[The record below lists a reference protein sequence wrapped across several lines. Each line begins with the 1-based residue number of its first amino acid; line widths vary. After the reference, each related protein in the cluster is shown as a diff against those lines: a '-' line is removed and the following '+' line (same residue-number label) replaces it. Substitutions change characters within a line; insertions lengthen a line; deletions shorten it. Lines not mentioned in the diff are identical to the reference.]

1 LPEVDIQLKRKRVL
15 YVAITS
21 VIVCYVFIWCK
32 FHFFTKVYTQEE
44 IDQEFAALK
53 MDAPLY
59 DSVNIRGYS
68 IKYISNKK
76 NYSVKGDEFG
86 KKKPYLVLLHNSDK
100 NAGYFIDYFKNKTL
114 NQKFHIIAIDRI
126 GFGNSTFKKPT
137 QKNSLFQQEEKEF
150 GKMAEYATGVAV
162 KEILDAEG
170 QYMEEVRIVADG
182 SGGMAGLQAYLYKSL
197 SFSKVFLFDPEIND
211 RFFLSK
217 IWSKV
222 IISPVISGIFPR
234 AFVSK
239 QHDLLLA
246 DNHRGKEFAK
256 LIKNV
261 QSSENREA
269 TDNSYMYPKGFKS
282 VFFFGLS
289 DKQQRRITE
298 ISGKSNF
305 VFQENDLNIYS
316 SPEKVFSTI
325 LANDIYTLPFNRIR

>member
-1 LPEVDIQLKRKRVL
+1 M
-15 YVAITS
+15 
-21 VIVCYVFIWCK
+21 VCYVFIWCK
-32 FHFFTKVYTQEE
+32 FHFFKKVYTQEE
-44 IDQEFAALK
+44 INKEFAALK
-53 MDAPLY
+53 IDAPLY

-126 GFGNSTFKKPT
+126 GFGNSTFKKPET
-137 QKNSLFQQEEKEF
+137 EGTLFQQEKKEF
-150 GKMAEYATGVAV
+150 GNMADYASGISV
-162 KEILDAEG
+162 KDVLDAEG

-182 SGGMAGLQAYLYKSL
+182 SGGMAGLTAYLYKSL
-197 SFSKVFLFDPEIND
+197 SFSKVFLFDPEIHD

-217 IWSKV
+217 IFSKIV
-222 IISPVISGIFPR
+222 ISPVLSPTFPR
-234 AFVSK
+234 AYVSK
-239 QHDLLLA
+239 HHDLLLA
-246 DNHRGKEFAK
+246 DDYRGKEFAK

-269 TDNSYMYPKGFKS
+269 TENSYMYPKGFKS

-289 DKQQRRITE
+289 DKEQLSITE

-316 SPEKVFSTI
+316 SPEKVLKTI
-325 LANDIYTLPFNRIR
+325 LANDIYTLTFNRIR

>member
-1 LPEVDIQLKRKRVL
+1 M
-15 YVAITS
+15 
-21 VIVCYVFIWCK
+21 VCYVFIWCK

-44 IDQEFAALK
+44 INKEFAALK
-53 MDAPLY
+53 IDAPLY

-86 KKKPYLVLLHNSDK
+86 KKKPYLVVLHNSDK

-126 GFGNSTFKKPT
+126 GFGNSTFKKPET
-137 QKNSLFQQEEKEF
+137 ESTLFQQEKKEF
-150 GKMAEYATGVAV
+150 GNMADYASGISV
-162 KEILDAEG
+162 KEVLDAEG

-182 SGGMAGLQAYLYKSL
+182 SGGMAGLTAYLYKSL

-217 IWSKV
+217 ILSKIV
-222 IISPVISGIFPR
+222 TSPVVSPTFPR
-234 AFVSK
+234 AYVSK
-239 QHDLLLA
+239 HHDLLLA
-246 DNHRGKEFAK
+246 DDYRGKEFAK

-269 TDNSYMYPKGFKS
+269 MDNSYMYPKGFKS

-289 DKQQRRITE
+289 EKEQLSITE

-316 SPEKVFSTI
+316 SPEKVLKTI
-325 LANDIYTLPFNRIR
+325 LANDIYTLTFNRIR

>member
-1 LPEVDIQLKRKRVL
+1 MKRKRVL
-15 YVAITS
+15 YFTIAS
-21 VIVCYVFIWCK
+21 VMVCYVFIWCK

-44 IDQEFAALK
+44 INKEFAALK
-53 MDAPLY
+53 IDAPLY

-86 KKKPYLVLLHNSDK
+86 KKKPYLVVLHNSDK

-126 GFGNSTFKKPT
+126 GFGNSTFKKPET
-137 QKNSLFQQEEKEF
+137 ESTLFQQEKKEF
-150 GKMAEYATGVAV
+150 GNMADYASGISV
-162 KEILDAEG
+162 KEVLDAEG

-182 SGGMAGLQAYLYKSL
+182 SGGMAGLTAYLYKSL

-217 IWSKV
+217 ILSKIV
-222 IISPVISGIFPR
+222 TSPVVSPTFPR
-234 AFVSK
+234 AYVSK
-239 QHDLLLA
+239 HHDLLLA
-246 DNHRGKEFAK
+246 DDYRGKEFAK

-269 TDNSYMYPKGFKS
+269 MDNSYMYPKGFKS

-289 DKQQRRITE
+289 EKEQLSITE

-316 SPEKVFSTI
+316 SPEKVLKTI
-325 LANDIYTLPFNRIR
+325 LANDIYTLTFNRIR